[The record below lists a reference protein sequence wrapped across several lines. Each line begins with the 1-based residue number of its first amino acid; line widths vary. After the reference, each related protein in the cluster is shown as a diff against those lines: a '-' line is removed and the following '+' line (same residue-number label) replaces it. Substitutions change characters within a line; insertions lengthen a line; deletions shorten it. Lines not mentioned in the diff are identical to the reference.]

1 MLGIKFN
8 TLFAFK
14 SAVPSLSGPNPNFL
28 EQKFRRVNAT
38 GGPKSVGPRA
48 KI

>member
-1 MLGIKFN
+1 MSSQGFDSECE
-8 TLFAFK
+8 
-14 SAVPSLSGPNPNFL
+14 SAVPSLGVPN

-38 GGPKSVGPRA
+38 GGPKSVSPRA